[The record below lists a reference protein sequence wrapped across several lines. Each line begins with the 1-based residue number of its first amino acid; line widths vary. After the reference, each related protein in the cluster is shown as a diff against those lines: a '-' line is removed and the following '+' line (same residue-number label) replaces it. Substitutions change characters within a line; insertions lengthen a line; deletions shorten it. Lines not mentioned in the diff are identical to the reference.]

1 MAGRFKKGE
10 IFMKKLFLLLVMA
23 VIINGCGQP
32 LEENG
37 SSDAE
42 ITLTKI
48 LNKVEQLRNEISH
61 GYSSHPES
69 EYYEGKYETATD
81 ALKIVTDEINIYYEN
96 KLIE

>member
-1 MAGRFKKGE
+1 
-10 IFMKKLFLLLVMA
+10 MKKLSIVAILIVA
-23 VIINGCGQP
+23 GCGEPSEQDK
-32 LEENG
+32 

-48 LNKVEQLRNEISH
+48 MNRIEQLRNEISH
-61 GYSSHPES
+61 GYSNHPES